1 MTDTPFIARGF
12 HSRRQ
17 STMAGRIPPG
27 QYETRDFPVLS
38 AGPTPRTLLAS
49 WDFTIRDAAG
59 HSVRWSWQELQTLP
73 HDTPTVD
80 IHCVT
85 KWSKLDTRW
94 EGISVDTLLDAS
106 YAAGVQSNGS
116 YVVAFCDGG
125 YTTNL
130 PLADVTGGKAW
141 VAFGYDGGPLAPEH
155 GGPARLLVPHLYFW
169 KSAKWVRGLEILDRD
184 EPGFWEQLGYHNR
197 GDPWAEQR
205 YHGDP

>member
-1 MTDTPFIARGF
+1 MADGPFIARGF
-12 HSRRQ
+12 HGRR
-17 STMAGRIPPG
+17 SSSLSGRVPPG

-38 AGPTPRTLLAS
+38 AGPTPRTSLAN

-59 HSVRWSWQELQTLP
+59 RSVRWSWNELQALP
-73 HDTPTVD
+73 HETPTVD

-94 EGISVDTLLDAS
+94 EGISVDTLLDA
-106 YAAGVQSNGS
+106 AHAGGVSDGA
-116 YVVAFCDGG
+116 YVLAFCDGG

-130 PLADVTGGKAW
+130 PLADVTDGKAW
-141 VAFGYDGGPLAPEH
+141 VAFGYDGAPLPPEH
-155 GGPARLLVPHLYFW
+155 GGPARLIVPHLYFW

-205 YHGDP
+205 YQGDP